1 MIRILYS
8 SRQTGLQM
16 DYPLE
21 KLKSALRNK
30 KGLLWLDFNGE
41 PDAACEPILRET
53 FGFHP
58 LAVDDALQET
68 HVPKVDDWGDY
79 LYIVLNALALD
90 PQKAVSNI
98 HSDELDI
105 FLGENYVVT
114 HHDQPIPSLEQ
125 VWEACRRDLR
135 HTQSGADHLLYK
147 ITDFIVAATMPI
159 VENID
164 NEIDELE
171 DQIFDHPDSST
182 LSALFELK
190 RSLLTMRRVLTPQR
204 EVLNKLARDDYRVID
219 PGDRVF
225 FRDVYDHLVR
235 LHDINES
242 MRDLVSGALDI
253 YLSVVNNHLNDVM
266 KTLTIITTVFMPIS
280 FIASFYGMNFFEPTA
295 HLVNWTSNPA
305 FLVTLAVVII
315 LPLSMFFWMR
325 RRMWV

>member
-8 SRQTGLQM
+8 SRQNGLQM

-41 PDAACEPILRET
+41 PDAACEPILRAT

-58 LAVDDALQET
+58 LAVDDALRET

-90 PQKAVSNI
+90 PEKAAANV

-125 VWEACRRDLR
+125 VWEACQRDQR

-164 NEIDELE
+164 NEIDDLE
-171 DQIFDHPDSST
+171 DQIFDHPDSGT
-182 LSALFELK
+182 LSALFDLK

-253 YLSVVNNHLNDVM
+253 YLSVVNNRLNDVM

-305 FLVTLAVVII
+305 FLVTLAVIII